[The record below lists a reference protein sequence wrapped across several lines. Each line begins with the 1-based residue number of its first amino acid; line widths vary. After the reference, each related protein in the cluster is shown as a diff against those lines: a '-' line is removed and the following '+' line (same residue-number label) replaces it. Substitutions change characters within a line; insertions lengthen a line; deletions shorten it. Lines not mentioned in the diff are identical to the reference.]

1 MNKALQNLNS
11 CDLYVALGCIYYMQG
26 VLYPPGIINQAIQLG
41 LILWALVVAVKYIIN
56 FKYSPSLLNILS
68 LLIIMYCVYGGIYM
82 LFNES
87 TQISEG
93 GARSVG
99 SYLYLQNALNSL
111 LPFYIFYSFS
121 EQGKLS
127 VNRIYSYCIIFL
139 LLFIVV
145 YFRYHEQM
153 LLQAALVGIERK
165 EFTNNAGYFFIM
177 LIPYLFFIKNQLLR
191 LVMLV
196 VIMLFTVMCMKR
208 GAILIGGVSFVWF
221 LIANFQRERSSKK
234 KTMILFFT
242 IGIICSTVSYI
253 EYLQSTSKYFRNRI
267 EQTQKG
273 DASGRNMIYPK
284 IWSAIVNDES
294 IVHLLVGRGA
304 NSTVRIAGNYAHQDW
319 LELACNNG
327 LIGIILALSFYITIF
342 STAIYHRHD
351 IPREYYTVLL
361 MFGFMLFAKTLF
373 SMSLASMKI
382 WEIMPIAYILYE
394 IRNLNKN
401 LCVDTLPEETNNS
414 LYCS

>member
-26 VLYPPGIINQAIQLG
+26 VLYPPGIINQAIQSG
-41 LILWALVVAVKYIIN
+41 MILWALVVAVKYIIN
-56 FKYSPSLLNILS
+56 FKYSPSLLNVIS
-68 LLIIMYCVYGGIYM
+68 LLVIMYCVYGSLYM
-82 LFNES
+82 LSNES

-93 GARSVG
+93 GAKNVG

-111 LPFYIFYSFS
+111 LPFYILYSFS

-127 VNRIYSYCIIFL
+127 VSRICSYCIIYL
-139 LLFIVV
+139 LLFVAV

-165 EFTNNAGYFFIM
+165 EFTNNTGYFFIM
-177 LIPYLFFIKNQLLR
+177 LIPYLFFFKNQLFR
-191 LVMLV
+191 LAMLV
-196 VIMLFTVMCMKR
+196 IIMVLTVMCMKR
-208 GAILIGGVSFVWF
+208 GAILIGGVSFIWF
-221 LIANFQRERSSKK
+221 LIANFQQNQSPKK
-234 KTMILFFT
+234 KAMILVFSV
-242 IGIICSTVSYI
+242 GVICSAISYI
-253 EYLQSTSKYFRNRI
+253 EYKQDSSKYFRSRI

-284 IWSAIVNDES
+284 IWNAVINDES
-294 IVHLLVGRGA
+294 VAHLLVGRGA

-342 STAIYHRHD
+342 STAIFHRQD
-351 IPREYYTVLL
+351 IPQEYYMVLL
-361 MFGFMLFAKTLF
+361 MFGFMMFAKTMF
-373 SMSLASMKI
+373 SMSIASMKI
-382 WEIMPIAYILYE
+382 WEIMPIAYILHV
-394 IRNLNKN
+394 IRNSDKN
-401 LCVDTLPEETNNS
+401 LCARISSERINNP
-414 LYCS
+414 YCS